1 MYNYSITCN
10 TDRQNDIQPKLLK
23 DAIKNKIAYKERPLM
38 IRELAYKISR
48 FLFTLILFS
57 VVTPYVVLTAVPSA
71 SIPGLVAA
79 SIVAALVV
87 AMYDIGVFRV
97 ECEA

>member
-1 MYNYSITCN
+1 MFRMTTTRDCQKKQIKTF
-10 TDRQNDIQPKLLK
+10 TDNEER
-23 DAIKNKIAYKERPLM
+23 YKM
-38 IRELAYKISR
+38 IRELFNKISR
-48 FLFTLILFS
+48 FLFTLVLFS
-57 VVTPYVVLTAVPSA
+57 VITPYVVLTAVPSA

-79 SIVAALVV
+79 SIVAALIV